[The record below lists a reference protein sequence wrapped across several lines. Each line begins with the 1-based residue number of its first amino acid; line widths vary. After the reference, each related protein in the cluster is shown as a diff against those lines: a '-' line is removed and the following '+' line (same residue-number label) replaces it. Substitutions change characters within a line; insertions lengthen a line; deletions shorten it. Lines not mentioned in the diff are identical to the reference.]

1 MRMALPLIMMAGLL
15 FCGCGKR
22 DSASS
27 STNTSASGNPITA
40 PVDYLGAA
48 AKANRAAEK
57 TVDTVGLNQ
66 AVQLFQVQEG
76 RLPKNLDE
84 LVTKKYVNSIPP
96 PPAGMKYDYNT
107 QTGQLKIVPAQ

>member
-1 MRMALPLIMMAGLL
+1 MALPLIMMAGLL

-27 STNTSASGNPITA
+27 STNTSSGNPITA

-48 AKANRAAEK
+48 AKAKRAAEK
-57 TVDTVGLNQ
+57 TVDTVGINQ

-76 RLPKNLDE
+76 RLPKNLNE
-84 LVTKKYVNSIPP
+84 LVTKKYVGSIPP
-96 PPAGMKYDYNT
+96 PPAGMKYDYNP